1 MSYREPLMYPYLM
14 SGCVVHQFEVVRHES
29 EVFGKK
35 QIDQIE
41 LNFIGIDKPSAYL
54 SVEDLSR
61 GVDGMIQFTNALEIG
76 LGLDDRKSDMIS
88 ITTRSVDFLTFD
100 RKGRGYSKLEV
111 SSSGINTITTTAKEW
126 EVDPIKTLLNIY
138 TLLTDASSRK

>member
-61 GVDGMIQFTNALEIG
+61 GVDGMIQFT
-76 LGLDDRKSDMIS
+76 
-88 ITTRSVDFLTFD
+88 
-100 RKGRGYSKLEV
+100 
-111 SSSGINTITTTAKEW
+111 
-126 EVDPIKTLLNIY
+126 
-138 TLLTDASSRK
+138 